1 MPAESGAIGALSY
14 TTDNHAV
21 GQQDLES
28 LHLCGGLVDGLV
40 EMFGKHCEVVLYSLT
55 GPDRAILKASNSSQ
69 PPGAPMAEPLVQKL
83 LELQETPAR
92 SLSYFTQNRV
102 GAPIKSS
109 IQLLCNAQG
118 MAVGLLS
125 ISLHLDAPFHELMAD
140 FMPVPKVATR
150 AEVSPENFNN
160 NVEELVTLTVERTI
174 EAINADAQVANNA
187 KNKQIV
193 TTLFEKGIF
202 DIKDAIAMVSSKL
215 NISKHTVYL
224 YIRQKKRDDEEPSLN
239 HQETP

>member
-1 MPAESGAIGALSY
+1 MAAESGVMGALGNRA
-14 TTDNHAV
+14 DNDAV
-21 GQQDLES
+21 VQQELEA
-28 LHLCGGLVDGLV
+28 LHLYGGLVEGLV
-40 EMFGKHCEVVLYSLT
+40 ELFGRHCEVVLYSLT
-55 GPDRAILKASNSSQ
+55 SPGSQVLKAANSGQQ
-69 PPGAPMAEPLVQKL
+69 PGTPMAEPLAQRL
-83 LELQETPAR
+83 LELQEQQAR
-92 SLSYFTQNRV
+92 TLTYFTQSRL

-109 IQLLCNAQG
+109 IQLLRDAQG
-118 MAVGLLS
+118 VDIGLLS
-125 ISLHLDAPFHELMAD
+125 INVHLDVPLHELMAD
-140 FMPVPKVATR
+140 FMPRQQQAAR

-193 TTLFEKGIF
+193 TTLYEKGIF

-239 HQETP
+239 HQETS